1 METKIV
7 NKKPELRELA
17 LEHGMSFPFDEDLVA
32 LILGSGSKEYPVQNM
47 ARKIIE
53 TLDNSNEKDIIRNLL
68 SIRGIGCGKA
78 LAIAAALELG
88 KRRSN
93 HLRAPIRTP
102 EDMIPFIKNFA
113 VSNKERFVVIT
124 LNGGHEIIQIH
135 VVSVGT
141 LNRSLIHPREVF
153 SEAIRENAAAM
164 ILCHNHASGN
174 VEPSEEDIQ
183 TTRILLK
190 ASVILGI
197 EILDHIIVDRENYYS
212 FVEHN
217 LLFTND
223 E

>member
-93 HLRAPIRTP
+93 KTS
-102 EDMIPFIKNFA
+102 K
-113 VSNKERFVVIT
+113 
-124 LNGGHEIIQIH
+124 Q
-135 VVSVGT
+135 
-141 LNRSLIHPREVF
+141 
-153 SEAIRENAAAM
+153 
-164 ILCHNHASGN
+164 
-174 VEPSEEDIQ
+174 
-183 TTRILLK
+183 
-190 ASVILGI
+190 
-197 EILDHIIVDRENYYS
+197 
-212 FVEHN
+212 
-217 LLFTND
+217 
-223 E
+223 